1 MYGDILRGIAG
12 VEIFPVLSLVIFVAF
27 FTIVLVRV
35 VRMKRSRI
43 EHLSRLPL
51 EDEARPPRTGRDDEE
66 ASR

>member
-35 VRMKRSRI
+35 VRMKRSRV

-51 EDEARPPRTGRDDEE
+51 EDEVRPPRPGRDDEE

>member
-27 FTIVLVRV
+27 FAIVLVRV

-51 EDEARPPRTGRDDEE
+51 DDASRPPRERHDDEE